1 MTGTSPLAHHSRR
14 RSHQHPPATAER
26 DTMSIPSSPNPS
38 CGNCSSHDQ
47 PQATSRQTCQTC
59 QTCQREA
66 AAAAFDRGP
75 QRRGGTPA
83 RSGAVRKSGPAE
95 QGPQSA
101 GGRGQAGAHRP
112 GGLCQGGARPDFT
125 YSDGTP
131 ALGGAGGR
139 NLREAG
145 HLLAVGGSATPL
157 QRAPHHPGALAHH
170 VRHRQAAHQPPPA
183 DRQAGGDL

>member
-1 MTGTSPLAHHSRR
+1 MTGTSPQAHHSRR
-14 RSHQHPPATAER
+14 RSHQPLPATAER
-26 DTMSIPSSPNPS
+26 DTMNIPSSPNPS
-38 CGNCSSHDQ
+38 CGNCFSHDQ
-47 PQATSRQTCQTC
+47 PQATSRQTG
-59 QTCQREA
+59 QREA

-75 QRRGGTPA
+75 QRRGGAAA

-101 GGRGQAGAHRP
+101 GGRGQAGADRNRCVRQSGPWADLRHP
-112 GGLCQGGARPDFT
+112 
-125 YSDGTP
+125 DGTP

-145 HLLAVGGSATPL
+145 HPLAAGGSATPL
-157 QRAPHHPGALAHH
+157 QRASHHPGALAHH
-170 VRHRQAAHQPPPA
+170 VRHRQTAHQPPPA

>member
-1 MTGTSPLAHHSRR
+1 MAHHSRR
-14 RSHQHPPATAER
+14 MPHQTAPATAER
-26 DTMSIPSSPNPS
+26 DTMSMPSSPNPS
-38 CGNCSSHDQ
+38 CGKRSSHNQ
-47 PQATSRQTCQTC
+47 PQATSCKTG
-59 QTCQREA
+59 QREA

-75 QRRGGTPA
+75 QRRGGA
-83 RSGAVRKSGPAE
+83 AAGSGAVWKPGPGE

-112 GGLCQGGARPDFT
+112 GGLCQGGARPDLT
-125 YSDGTP
+125 SSYGTP

-145 HLLAVGGSATPL
+145 HSLAAGGSATPL
-157 QRAPHHPGALAHH
+157 QRAAYHPGALAHH
-170 VRHRQAAHQPPPA
+170 VRHRQTAHQPPPA